1 MAHITIIEG
10 TRGSGKSTVA
20 RKMRDKI
27 PEMTL
32 INFTGF
38 HDDGYEG
45 MKKVYRYYINWIS
58 TLHGFCKEDIKL
70 ICDRF
75 FFSEQVYSQLYKDY
89 DFTERFN
96 FLSKE
101 LFVLSQIGLDVDIVF
116 LKVEDEEILQQRLI
130 RDKVSF
136 GKAEENARQSLLQQ
150 EGYERVFHDF
160 YMNYVGNGTIRLH
173 TIITDNLSPEEVE
186 SKVANI
192 IKTAQ

>member
-116 LKVEDEEILQQRLI
+116 LKVEDEEILQQRLM
-130 RDKVSF
+130 RDKVPF
-136 GKAEENARQSLLQQ
+136 GKAQENAKESLRQQ
-150 EGYERVFHDF
+150 EGYESVFNDF
-160 YMNYVGNGTIRLH
+160 YMKYVGNGTIRLH

-186 SKVANI
+186 AKVANI

>member
-27 PEMTL
+27 SEMTL

-58 TLHGFCKEDIKL
+58 TLHGFCKEDIKI

-89 DFTERFN
+89 DFTDRYN
-96 FLSKE
+96 FLAKE

-116 LKVEDEEILQQRLI
+116 LKVEEEEILQQRLM
-130 RDKVSF
+130 RDKVAF
-136 GKAEENARQSLLQQ
+136 AEVAENAKESLRQQ
-150 EGYERVFHDF
+150 EGYEKVFNDF
-160 YMNYVGNGTIRLH
+160 YMKHVGNGTIRLH

-186 SKVANI
+186 AKVANI